1 MLAWDIKQGMLMRDF
16 TLPANEKPH
25 KKQLQK
31 LKHFLKNYSKLHT
44 TEC

>member
-25 KKQLQK
+25 KKTITK
-31 LKHFLKNYSKLHT
+31 A
-44 TEC
+44 